1 MKTAETILGT
11 RSAGRPVIPAKAGI
25 QACQGPGCARG
36 LLDSR
41 LRGND
46 GKGRG
51 NDGKGRGNGGG
62 GRRVDAG
69 LRGTGGKR
77 KQLGFTLVE
86 VLVALTILAVGIMA
100 VMRLFPM
107 ALVQQRRAAERT
119 VIASL
124 ARTQLSE
131 VRTGGVGQ
139 SLVSWLQSN
148 SYKVVAQA
156 ARSYT
161 IYDSWR
167 TSVTRMG
174 QPDVDLYRV
183 VFTVRMHDGRD
194 EEFVTYVTQR

>member
-1 MKTAETILGT
+1 MKTAGTIH
-11 RSAGRPVIPAKAGI
+11 SAKSADRFSSVIPAKAGI
-25 QACQGPGCARG
+25 QAWQERGAARG
-36 LLDSR
+36 VLDSR

-46 GKGRG
+46 GRGG
-51 NDGKGRGNGGG
+51 NDAGGGNGE
-62 GRRVDAG
+62 
-69 LRGTGGKR
+69 KR
-77 KQLGFTLVE
+77 CRHGNASQLGFTLLE
-86 VLVALTILAVGIMA
+86 VLIALTILAVGILA

-124 ARTQLSE
+124 ARTQLST

-139 SLVSWLQSN
+139 SLVSFLQRN
-148 SYKVVAQA
+148 AYHTVAQA

-161 IYDSWR
+161 LYDSWR

-174 QPDVDLYRV
+174 QPDVELYRV

-194 EEFVTYVTQR
+194 EEFVTYVTER